1 MGVVL
6 KQRLVLVSSLLLSAA
21 IGAVA
26 AWYFLPEKL
35 KIQTEIVE
43 KERIVYKDRV
53 VTRRVVEVKKPD
65 GTIVTSTTDQTQ
77 DKDLIQDVD
86 TRLAQRL
93 ELIRPPKPLRFG
105 VAAMAQLSL
114 REPGLLHYGVQAEMR
129 LIGPI
134 WIGVHGLSNLSGG
147 ISLGFKW

>member
-26 AWYFLPEKL
+26 AWYFLPEKI
-35 KIQTEIVE
+35 KIQTEVVE

-53 VTRRVVEVKKPD
+53 VTKRVVEVRKPD
-65 GTIVTSTTDQTQ
+65 GTVVTATTDKTE

-86 TRLAQRL
+86 TRLSQRL
-93 ELIRPPKPLRFG
+93 ELVRPPKQARFG
-105 VAAMAQLSL
+105 IAAMAQTSL
-114 REPGLLHYGVQAEMR
+114 REPGLLHYGLQAEFR

-134 WIGVHGLSNLSGG
+134 WIGAHGLSNMSGG